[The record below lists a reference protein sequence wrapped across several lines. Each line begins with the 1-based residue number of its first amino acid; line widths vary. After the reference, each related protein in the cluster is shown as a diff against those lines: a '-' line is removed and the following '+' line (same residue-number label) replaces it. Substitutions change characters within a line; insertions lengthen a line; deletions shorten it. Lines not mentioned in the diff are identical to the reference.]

1 MNSSISRRLFR
12 TIFAISLANVIVTLV
27 AVEFIYEDVEN
38 TILRQELARER
49 GFFESQI
56 VGDQAQSWQTALITA
71 LYIPDGQ
78 SNKNM
83 PEIFRDR
90 EAPTSAE
97 VALLDKTYL
106 LSIERVR
113 QPAGLLYIA
122 QDITLMEDRED
133 VLQVGIVILALVM
146 LLIGFLSARVGT
158 RLIVQPLKKL
168 TRHIAQITPGSRFA
182 RIEKSYKDEELFKIV
197 ETLNQLLA
205 ALDTYVKREKLLV
218 SLASHEL
225 RTPVAVIIGALD
237 VLEQRSSLGD
247 ADAKTVARI
256 RRAADDMRSDIE
268 ALLKLARRADP
279 GQDETSDLDM
289 VANVQWAIREIEQV
303 SPEQQRRILFKSAP
317 PFPVVR
323 ADEKLLRM
331 LLRNL
336 LQNAIK
342 HTRGDILLDLAPGH
356 LTISD
361 QGAGLPDHV
370 KARWQNQ
377 EDQDI
382 PEGGLG
388 LFIVRLICE
397 RLGWVLR
404 IDRSGPEGTVLNLV
418 FTNTQMTPK
427 LKGAS

>member
-133 VLQVGIVILALVM
+133 VLQVGRNPADC
-146 LLIGFLSARVGT
+146 SAT
-158 RLIVQPLKKL
+158 
-168 TRHIAQITPGSRFA
+168 
-182 RIEKSYKDEELFKIV
+182 EEV
-197 ETLNQLLA
+197 NP
-205 ALDTYVKREKLLV
+205 TY
-218 SLASHEL
+218 
-225 RTPVAVIIGALD
+225 
-237 VLEQRSSLGD
+237 
-247 ADAKTVARI
+247 
-256 RRAADDMRSDIE
+256 
-268 ALLKLARRADP
+268 RADHAWIP
-279 GQDETSDLDM
+279 LCP
-289 VANVQWAIREIEQV
+289 NRK
-303 SPEQQRRILFKSAP
+303 IL
-317 PFPVVR
+317 
-323 ADEKLLRM
+323 
-331 LLRNL
+331 
-336 LQNAIK
+336 
-342 HTRGDILLDLAPGH
+342 
-356 LTISD
+356 
-361 QGAGLPDHV
+361 
-370 KARWQNQ
+370 
-377 EDQDI
+377 
-382 PEGGLG
+382 
-388 LFIVRLICE
+388 
-397 RLGWVLR
+397 
-404 IDRSGPEGTVLNLV
+404 
-418 FTNTQMTPK
+418 
-427 LKGAS
+427 